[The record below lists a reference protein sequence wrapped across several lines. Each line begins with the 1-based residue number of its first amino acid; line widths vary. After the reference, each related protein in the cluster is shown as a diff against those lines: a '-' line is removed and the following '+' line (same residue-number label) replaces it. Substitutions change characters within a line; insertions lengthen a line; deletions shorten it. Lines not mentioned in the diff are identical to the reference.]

1 MPTAAPVTIAV
12 VSYNTR
18 ELLCRCLRALAPDAR
33 EGRADVWV
41 VDNGSGDGSP
51 DAARAQAPW
60 ATVLEP
66 GANLGFGRAINLV
79 AARTAAPW
87 LLCANADVELE
98 PGALGA
104 MLAAG
109 ADGRVGA
116 VAPRLILPDGRT
128 QHSVHSLP
136 TLGFTLAFNLGLPAL
151 SRRLADRMLLEGRYD
166 PERARAVPW
175 AIGAALLVRREAF
188 DAVGR
193 FDERQWMY
201 AEDLDLG
208 WRLRDAGWV
217 LRYEAA
223 ARARHASGA
232 STAPAFGDSRQRRF
246 MRETYAVIERRRSPR
261 VARITAAMNVAG
273 AAGRVAWMTPPA
285 VLSRRWRARR
295 RESAAWVS
303 AHREGL
309 RRTPADQGVRRMP
322 ADQRLRRMPADQG
335 LSRWPGADDMRR
347 WPGADDMRRFW
358 NERAREDAF
367 YFVDTRQPYRATDP
381 GRFWDAEQLLDYVLD
396 GLGVTVGAGDTVVEI
411 GCGLGRITRV
421 LAARA
426 RSVLALDVSDE
437 MLARARAHNPDLA
450 NVEWVLGDGRSLAPA
465 ADASVDACVSVVV
478 LQHVPDPEITLDYV
492 RDLGRVLRPGG
503 WAALQV
509 SDDPSIHRARQGARQ
524 RLLAVVGRAPRG
536 QRHPAW
542 LGSRA
547 DLDAI
552 AAAARAHGVELERVW
567 GRGSQY
573 CQLLLRRRD
582 G

>member
-1 MPTAAPVTIAV
+1 VTIAARVTVAV

-18 ELLCRCLRALAPDAR
+18 ELLRRCLRALAPDAQD
-33 EGRADVWV
+33 GLADVWV

-51 DAARAQAPW
+51 DAARAEAPW

-66 GANLGFGRAINLV
+66 GANLGFGRAANLV
-79 AARTAAPW
+79 AARTATPW

-98 PGALGA
+98 PGALRA
-104 MLAAG
+104 MLMAG
-109 ADGRVGA
+109 ADARVGA

-136 TLGFTLAFNLGLPAL
+136 TPGFTLAFNLGLPAL

-166 PERARAVPW
+166 PERARTVPW
-175 AIGAALLVRREAF
+175 AIGAALLVRRQAF

-208 WRLRDAGWV
+208 WRLRDARWV
-217 LRYEAA
+217 LRYEPA

-232 STAPAFGDSRQRRF
+232 STVPAFGDSRQRRF
-246 MRETYAVIERRRSPR
+246 MRETYAVIERRRGPR

-273 AAGRVAWMTPPA
+273 TAGRVAWMTPPA

-295 RESAAWVS
+295 RETAAWVT

-309 RRTPADQGVRRMP
+309 RR
-322 ADQRLRRMPADQG
+322 
-335 LSRWPGADDMRR
+335 SPGAK
-347 WPGADDMRRFW
+347 DMRRFW
-358 NERAREDAF
+358 NDRAREDAF
-367 YFVDTRQPYRATDP
+367 YFVDTRQPYKATEP
-381 GRFWDAEQLLDYVLD
+381 GRFWDAEQLVDYVLD
-396 GLGVTVGAGDTVVEI
+396 GLGVTVGADDTVVEI

-426 RSVLALDVSDE
+426 RSIVALDVSDE
-437 MLARARAHNPDLA
+437 MLAQARVHNPDLG
-450 NVEWVLGDGRSLAPA
+450 NVEWVLGDGRSLAPV
-465 ADASVDACVSVVV
+465 ADASVDACVSLVV

-492 RDLGRVLRPGG
+492 RDLGRALRPGG

-509 SDDPSIHRARQGARQ
+509 SDDPAIHRPRQRAGQ
-524 RLLAVVGRAPRG
+524 RLLAAVGRAPRG
-536 QRHPAW
+536 QHHPAW

-552 AAAARAHGVELERVW
+552 VATAQAHEVEVERVW

-573 CQLLLRRRD
+573 CQLLLRRAR
-582 G
+582 